1 MMNIV
6 LDTNCLLMSLSR
18 RSPYHKVWQSLL
30 RGEYV
35 LCYSNEILEE
45 YEEILT
51 QKMGHNIANNIIS
64 AILNL
69 PNTLQVQV
77 YFHLH
82 LITADPDDDKF
93 VDCAFK
99 SNARFIVTQDH
110 HYDIL
115 KTIDFPK
122 LYVIGIDDFI
132 NQLNKY
138 LN

>member
-1 MMNIV
+1 MNVV

-18 RSPYHKVWQSLL
+18 RSQYYTIWRSLV

-35 LCYSNEILEE
+35 LCYSNEILTE

-51 QKMGHNIANNIIS
+51 QKMGPRIANNIIS

-77 YFHLH
+77 FFNLR
-82 LITADPDDDKF
+82 LIEQDPDDDKF

-115 KTIDFPK
+115 RTISFPK
-122 LYVIGIDDFI
+122 INVIDIDDF
-132 NQLNKY
+132 LKE
-138 LN
+138 LRE

>member
-1 MMNIV
+1 MNVV

-18 RSPYHKVWQSLL
+18 RSQYYTVWRSLV

-35 LCYSNEILEE
+35 LCYSNEILTE

-51 QKMGHNIANNIIS
+51 QKMGPRIANNIIS

-77 YFHLH
+77 FFNLR
-82 LITADPDDDKF
+82 LIEQDPDDDKF

-115 KTIDFPK
+115 RTISFPK
-122 LYVIGIDDFI
+122 INVIDIDSFI
-132 NQLNKY
+132 KELSK
-138 LN
+138 

>member
-1 MMNIV
+1 MNVV
-6 LDTNCLLMSLSR
+6 LDTNCLLMSISR
-18 RSPYHKVWQSLL
+18 RSQYYTIWRSLV

-35 LCYSNEILEE
+35 LCYSNEILIE

-51 QKMGHNIANNIIS
+51 QKMGPRIASNIIS

-69 PNTLQVQV
+69 PNTLQIQV
-77 YFHLH
+77 YFNLR
-82 LITADPDDDKF
+82 LIEQDPDDDKF

-115 KTIDFPK
+115 RTISFPK
-122 LYVIGIDDFI
+122 INVIDIDDF
-132 NQLNKY
+132 LKE
-138 LN
+138 LSE

>member
-1 MMNIV
+1 MNVV

-18 RSPYHKVWQSLL
+18 RSQYYTIWRSLV

-35 LCYSNEILEE
+35 LCYSNEILTE

-51 QKMGHNIANNIIS
+51 QKMGPRIASNIIS

-77 YFHLH
+77 FFNLR
-82 LITADPDDDKF
+82 LIEQDPDDDRF

-115 KTIDFPK
+115 RTISFPK
-122 LYVIGIDDFI
+122 INVIDIDDF
-132 NQLNKY
+132 LKE
-138 LN
+138 LRE

>member
-1 MMNIV
+1 
-6 LDTNCLLMSLSR
+6 MSLSR
-18 RSPYHKVWQSLL
+18 RSQYYTIWRSLV

-35 LCYSNEILEE
+35 LCYSNEILTE

-51 QKMGHNIANNIIS
+51 QKMGPRIANNIIS

-69 PNTLQVQV
+69 PNTLQIQV
-77 YFHLH
+77 YFNLR
-82 LITADPDDDKF
+82 LIEQDPDDDKF

-115 KTIDFPK
+115 RTISFPK
-122 LYVIGIDDFI
+122 INVIDIDDF
-132 NQLNKY
+132 LKE
-138 LN
+138 LRE

>member
-1 MMNIV
+1 MNVV

-18 RSPYHKVWQSLL
+18 RSQYYTVWRSLV

-35 LCYSNEILEE
+35 LCYSNEILTE

-51 QKMGHNIANNIIS
+51 QKMGPRIANNIIS

-77 YFHLH
+77 FFNLR
-82 LITADPDDDKF
+82 LIEQDPDDDKF

-115 KTIDFPK
+115 RTISFPK
-122 LYVIGIDDFI
+122 INVIDIDSFI
-132 NQLNKY
+132 NELSK
-138 LN
+138 

>member
-1 MMNIV
+1 MNVV

-18 RSPYHKVWQSLL
+18 RSQYYTIWRSLV

-35 LCYSNEILEE
+35 LCYSNEILIE

-51 QKMGHNIANNIIS
+51 QKMGPRIASNIIS

-69 PNTLQVQV
+69 PNTLQIQV
-77 YFHLH
+77 YFNLR
-82 LITADPDDDKF
+82 LIEQDPDDDKF

-115 KTIDFPK
+115 RTISFPK
-122 LYVIGIDDFI
+122 INVIDIDDF
-132 NQLNKY
+132 LKE
-138 LN
+138 LSE